1 MSLPPIKKTKRLSH
15 DPRGKK
21 LTLNTTSDNP
31 VITLVNRALELTKYG
46 QLKEVADYIGIDQMH
61 LVNIY
66 NEHSNMSIRPLQRL
80 CHSLGLMD
88 GNEIIEIFLSQPLPL
103 KVRQKKE
110 RAAEKAAKEKEKA
123 EAEEAAAEQN
133 SSNEVA
139 G

>member
-1 MSLPPIKKTKRLSH
+1 MSLPPIKKPKRLSH

-31 VITLVNRALELTKYG
+31 VIALVNRAIALTKYN
-46 QLKEVADYIGIDQMH
+46 QLQEVATYIGMDKMH

-80 CHSLGLMD
+80 CHSLGIMD

-110 RAAEKAAKEKEKA
+110 RAAEKA
-123 EAEEAAAEQN
+123 EAEQATAEQN
-133 SSNEVA
+133 SSNNVA